1 MWTLDIKYG
10 YSVAFYAFYICH
22 KIYFQSE
29 DVHARRPPYR
39 QDTTFIHATR
49 KLGWYK
55 GSSIWIF
62 FYSENNVLKWT
73 HSTWSSNFF
82 LIKKIRIKPR
92 VNGSIHTFI
101 SFYKPNWHLCQ
112 VTPYLYG
119 CILGY
124 PRDKSSWLISTW
136 VRTERKV
143 ESLALVLFLSL
154 ILVWFVSWTW
164 LRAARIGC
172 ADLYC

>member
-1 MWTLDIKYG
+1 MLFIFVMKYTSNQRMYVLG
-10 YSVAFYAFYICH
+10 GLPIG
-22 KIYFQSE
+22 KIRHLSMQPE
-29 DVHARRPPYR
+29 NLVGIRGPPYEY
-39 QDTTFIHATR
+39 F
-49 KLGWYK
+49 
-55 GSSIWIF
+55 SI
-62 FYSENNVLKWT
+62 LKIMF
-73 HSTWSSNFF
+73 SNELILHEAVTFF

-124 PRDKSSWLISTW
+124 PRDKSSWIISTW

-154 ILVWFVSWTW
+154 ILLWFVSWTW